1 MVNKNPIFH
10 DLRAEIVPRRS
21 IADRGELEVGQTV
34 VVDLNT
40 TKLAYRPCHH
50 EYVEAGGTAWSLAR
64 HGMEVVP

>member
-1 MVNKNPIFH
+1 MPG
-10 DLRAEIVPRRS
+10 RS
-21 IADRGELEVGQTV
+21 IADRGRLKFGQTV

-50 EYVEAGGTAWSLAR
+50 EYGQAGATVWSNAR

>member
-1 MVNKNPIFH
+1 MVNKNPIFN
-10 DLRAEIVPRRS
+10 DLGAEIVPGRS

-50 EYVEAGGTAWSLAR
+50 EYGEAGAAAWSITR
-64 HGMEVVP
+64 QGMEVVP